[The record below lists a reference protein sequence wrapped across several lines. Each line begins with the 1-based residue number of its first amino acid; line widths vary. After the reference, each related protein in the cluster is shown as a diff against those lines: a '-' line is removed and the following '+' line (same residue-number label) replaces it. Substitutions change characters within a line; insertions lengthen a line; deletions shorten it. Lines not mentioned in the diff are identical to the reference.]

1 MNERKID
8 VYNHV
13 MPRAV
18 ADRIRELAPGKGDMV
33 KRVTSI
39 PMLYDIEA
47 RIRMMDRW
55 PAYQQVLT
63 LSNPPI
69 ETIAGPGDTPE
80 LARVANDELKKICE
94 TRPDKFPAWVASLP
108 LNNVEASL
116 EEIDRVVALRAR
128 GIQIFTNVNGRPLD
142 DPEFLPVF
150 EHATSHH
157 KIPIWM
163 HPARDAR
170 AADYLGEAKSKY
182 EIWQVLG
189 WPYETSVAMSRIVFS
204 GMFDRLPEMKIIT
217 HHLGAMIP
225 YFEGRVGPLWDQLG
239 TRTSDE
245 DYSSILAAM
254 KAKGRRPIDYFRLFY
269 NDTAVGGARSAI
281 RCGLDFFG
289 ADRVLFATDC
299 PFDPEGGPMFI
310 RDTIAALDSLALA
323 EDERAAIYFRNAL
336 RMMKMEAGWGA
347 SVTGDHVL
355 RKRARPLKWLC
366 HGVRPN
372 RHPRPSARA
381 GES

>member
-1 MNERKID
+1 MSERKID

-336 RMMKMEAGWGA
+336 RMMKMEAG
-347 SVTGDHVL
+347 
-355 RKRARPLKWLC
+355 
-366 HGVRPN
+366 
-372 RHPRPSARA
+372 
-381 GES
+381 